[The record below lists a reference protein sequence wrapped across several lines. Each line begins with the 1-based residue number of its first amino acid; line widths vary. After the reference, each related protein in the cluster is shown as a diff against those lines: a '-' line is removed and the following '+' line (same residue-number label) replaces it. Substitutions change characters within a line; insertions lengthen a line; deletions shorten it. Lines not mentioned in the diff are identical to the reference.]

1 MDTAAIRPAGNVK
14 VTRDDWLNAAMA
26 VLVDA
31 GVEQV
36 KILTL
41 SERLAVSRSS
51 FYWYFEDRQH
61 LLDDLLEVW
70 NTSNTGVIQHH
81 CALPSATIAEAVLN
95 LFRCFVGANAFDHRL
110 DFAVREWSRRS
121 AAVRQVVDR
130 ADAARLSAIAAM
142 FARHGYDPAQAESR
156 ARILYYMQIGYFAM
170 ELNEPLEERLGRV
183 AGYVA
188 GFTGVSATPV
198 ELGAFT
204 AHVRQSTQGDTP

>member
-1 MDTAAIRPAGNVK
+1 MDIAAIRPAGNVK

-61 LLDDLLEVW
+61 LLNDLLQVW
-70 NTSNTGVIQHH
+70 NTSNTGVIQDH
-81 CALPSATIAEAVLN
+81 CAQPSATIAEAVLN
-95 LFRCFVGANAFDHRL
+95 LFRCFVGAEAFDHRL
-110 DFAVREWSRRS
+110 DFAVREWARR
-121 AAVRQVVDR
+121 AASVRQVVDR

-142 FARHGYDPAQAESR
+142 FARHGYDPAEAESR

-170 ELNEPLEERLGRV
+170 ELNEPLDERLGRV

-188 GFTGVSATPV
+188 GFTGVSATPA
-198 ELGAFT
+198 ELAAFI
-204 AHVRQSTQGDTP
+204 AHVRSSTQGDTP